1 MQIAGA
7 FANHSAK
14 KKAAK
19 ARNRQRM
26 MAYKEAQRQYTREV
40 KLKNAGWKNQVQNYQ
55 IALDQNFQAMM
66 EEHAQARMSIKEAYK
81 QSGFE
86 IQRNIIDSYRNQY
99 AGEGTGV
106 TASRLKGQALRSLG
120 LQNAEVMSKL
130 MLSKEKA
137 QMGAEQSTAARNR
150 KAFELWSQ
158 VWRSPVHGH
167 TPKAPEQESGPSS
180 AGLWLSVAQ
189 AGLNFAGA
197 MGPGIGKAPKADP
210 FASGDIFKTAAPYSG
225 SSSDFLSGPNPLNTG
240 SSRFL
245 DIGPSSTNYWDP
257 NQRIPGF

>member
-1 MQIAGA
+1 MAIFAAANLALGVAGA
-7 FANHSAK
+7 LANHSAK

-19 ARNRQRM
+19 ARNRERM

-40 KLKNAGWKNQVQNYQ
+40 KLKNAGWKNQIQDYQ

-137 QMGAEQSTAARNR
+137 QMGAAQSTAARNR

-167 TPKAPEQESGPSS
+167 TPKAPKQEGGPSS

-197 MGPGIGKAPKADP
+197 MGPNVGKGFKGNP
-210 FASGDIFKTAAPYSG
+210 FAGGGGGKG
-225 SSSDFLSGPNPLNTG
+225 LM
-240 SSRFL
+240 
-245 DIGPSSTNYWDP
+245 PSH
-257 NQRIPGF
+257 GCG